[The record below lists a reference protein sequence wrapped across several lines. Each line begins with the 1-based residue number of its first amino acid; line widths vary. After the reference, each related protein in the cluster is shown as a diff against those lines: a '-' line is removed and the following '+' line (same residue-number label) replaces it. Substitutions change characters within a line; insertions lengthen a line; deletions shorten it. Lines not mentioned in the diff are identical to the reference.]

1 MNIETTNSGVFT
13 VTPEIEALIIINH
26 PKSRVYPWYT
36 TPLGAKFARTQSLTS
51 GKTVYP
57 PAGVKKA
64 GIVYKVTVGT
74 FHNDTITIYERV
86 K

>member
-1 MNIETTNSGVFT
+1 MKIETTNSGVFT
-13 VTPEIEALIIINH
+13 VTPGIEALITINP
-26 PKSRVYPWYT
+26 PKSRVYPWYSSPVGT
-36 TPLGAKFARTQSLTS
+36 KFARSQSLTS
-51 GKTVYP
+51 GKIVYP
-57 PAGVKKA
+57 PAKVKKS